1 MEITIDKKECRICEN
16 CLAAQHC
23 PQLIVR
29 GEDGIP
35 YLTKPLPDD
44 DRVFMGILKAMT
56 SCPGGC
62 IKMS

>member
-1 MEITIDKKECRICEN
+1 MEITIEKKECRICEQCFATMN
-16 CLAAQHC
+16 C

-35 YLTKPLPDD
+35 YLTKPVPDD
-44 DRVFMGILKAMT
+44 DRIFMGILKAM
-56 SCPGGC
+56 SCCPGGC